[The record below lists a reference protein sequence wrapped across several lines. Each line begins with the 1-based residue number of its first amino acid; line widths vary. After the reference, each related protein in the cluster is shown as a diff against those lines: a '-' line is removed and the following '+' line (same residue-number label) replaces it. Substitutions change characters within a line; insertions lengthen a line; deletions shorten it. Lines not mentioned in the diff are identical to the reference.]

1 MATGPNQAF
10 VRYMGEI
17 GFMAAHINSGGTAV
31 NKLGSDLTCAVST
44 NDYNI
49 SFDGMRTTGMV
60 FVSTTEYSTLCQI
73 TSKTTSTVTINPYTA
88 IATGGTTTN
97 ADFDI
102 VILGL
107 GTF

>member
-31 NKLGSDLTCAVST
+31 NKLGQDLTCAVST

-49 SFDGMRTTGMV
+49 SFNGFRTTGMV
-60 FVSTTEYSTLCQI
+60 YVSTTENSTLARV
-73 TSKTTSTVTINPYTA
+73 TSKSTSTVTINPYTCL
-88 IATGGTTTN
+88 ATGGTATN

-102 VILGL
+102 LIMGL

>member
-10 VRYMGEI
+10 IRYMGEI
-17 GFMAAHINSGGTAV
+17 GFMAAHINSDGTVA
-31 NKLGSDLTCAVST
+31 NKLGQDLTCAVAT

-49 SFDGMRTTGMV
+49 SFNGMRTTGQV
-60 FVSTTEYSTLCQI
+60 FVSTTENSTLVAI
-73 TSKTTSTVTINPYTA
+73 TSKSTSTVTISPYTCV
-88 IATGGTTTN
+88 ATGGTGTN

-102 VILGL
+102 LIMGL